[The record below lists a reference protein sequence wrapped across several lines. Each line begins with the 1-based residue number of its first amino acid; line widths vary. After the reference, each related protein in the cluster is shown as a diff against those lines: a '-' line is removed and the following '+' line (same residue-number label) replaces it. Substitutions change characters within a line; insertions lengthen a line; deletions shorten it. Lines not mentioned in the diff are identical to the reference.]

1 MIYPSD
7 LTFRLACII
16 NQLKTGI
23 AGGAIKHQPHRIAG
37 KYAKHPAIIFHS
49 DITEEAVEKLLADG
63 VNKSEIEAM
72 KNDTFHDQ
80 LMFRP

>member
-1 MIYPSD
+1 MSKRRRY
-7 LTFRLACII
+7 LL

-23 AGGAIKHQPHRIAG
+23 AGGAIKRSPHRIAG
-37 KYAKHPAIIFHS
+37 KYAKHPAIIFYS

-72 KNDTFHDQ
+72 KNDTFQDQ
-80 LMFRP
+80 SMFRP